1 MSPLEGI
8 RDTFV
13 ALLPEGSPE
22 DFAAVCELKGM
33 KKQDAAHA
41 AQTLRAVR
49 AAQGR

>member
-1 MSPLEGI
+1 
-8 RDTFV
+8 
-13 ALLPEGSPE
+13 
-22 DFAAVCELKGM
+22 VCELKGM